1 MMLQLRN
8 HMALAAQLAQAGR
21 ADSRVG
27 TVTSYDPGTAS
38 ARVRLEPVDPDNPDR
53 SLTGW
58 LPVTSP
64 WVGNGWGMDAP
75 VSPGDQVEVQFFGG
89 EIENGYICAR
99 LFSDQQRPT
108 GAQSGEFF
116 LTHQSGSY
124 VKLTN
129 DGKLLINS
137 QVEIDASGPTIN
149 IQATGN
155 VNVQAGGYANIT
167 APSIQLGASG
177 QSLLAFVTSAF
188 MSLFNSH
195 THPEHD
201 GGNTSA
207 PNQQM
212 GASHVTTTVKGG

>member
-1 MMLQLRN
+1 MMQQLRN

-89 EIENGYICAR
+89 EIENGYVCAR

-116 LTHQSGSY
+116 LTHASGS
-124 VKLTN
+124 KLQFHN
-129 DGKLLINS
+129 DGTVTLISAGTLTS
-137 QVEIDASGPTIN
+137 QAPQWN
-149 IQATGN
+149 HTGA
-155 VNVQAGGYANIT
+155 VNIT
-167 APSIQLGASG
+167 GPLQVSQQITGQGGIAISGTNGSGKSGSFSGDIQITSGDVKADSI
-177 QSLLAFVTSAF
+177 SLKG
-188 MSLFNSH
+188 H
-195 THPEHD
+195 THTDPQ
-201 GGNTSA
+201 GG
-207 PNQQM
+207 
-212 GASHVTTTVKGG
+212 TVGPPQ

>member
-1 MMLQLRN
+1 MIGQLRN
-8 HMALAAQLAQAGR
+8 QMALAAEMAQSGKSHSKAGI
-21 ADSRVG
+21 
-27 TVTSYDPGTAS
+27 VTSYDPGTAS
-38 ARVRLEPVDPDNPDR
+38 ARVRLQPIDPDQPDN

-58 LPVTSP
+58 LPVCTP
-64 WVGNGWGMDAP
+64 WVGNGWGLDAP
-75 VSPGDQVEVQFFGG
+75 VSIGDQVIVQFIDG
-89 EIENGYICAR
+89 EVENGFITCR
-99 LFSDQQRPT
+99 LFSDAQRPT
-108 GAQSGEFF
+108 GAKSGEFF
-116 LTHQSGSY
+116 LSHQSGAY

-155 VNVQAGGYANIT
+155 VNVQAGGSANIT

-188 MSLFNSH
+188 MSLFNNH
-195 THPEHD
+195 THPD
-201 GGNTSA
+201 PQGGNTLG

-212 GASHVTTTVKGG
+212 GSSHITTTVKGG